1 MAQIA
6 YGGIAGF
13 LGGTSFTDSYYLT
26 PEGYLA
32 TADGTVVSSSVFSQD
47 IVQLHRTADLP
58 IIPDDWTSWAPN
70 PLNNEWDEYTIGTA
84 PSVGSASMVDGD
96 GIDLPSINPI
106 ELVQD
111 DYDHDTVHYAFDPT
125 AAAWQDLAYGETL
138 TVTFVVSA
146 RERNAF
152 GTFNES
158 DTFTVTLNFTK
169 VCFVRGTMI
178 ETIDGPVAIEDI
190 RPGTLVRTMDS
201 GFRPVKWIGSAVV
214 GGHDK
219 PIPANLR
226 PIRIR
231 AGALGANTP
240 ETDLLVSPQHRILV
254 RSRIAQRMF
263 STTEVLVAAKQLLQ
277 VEGIDIETG
286 TERVEYFHMMF
297 DQHEIVFSNGAP
309 TESLYLGAEA
319 LKGLGAAAV
328 DEILQILPQLRGV
341 LEGQDAVQPVRLMP
355 SGRAGRKLA
364 VRHISNGK
372 ALVN

>member
-6 YGGIAGF
+6 YGGIAGL
-13 LGGTSFTDSYYLT
+13 LGSTSFTGNYYLT

-32 TADGTVVSSSVFSQD
+32 TADGTVISASVFSQD
-47 IVQLHRTADLP
+47 LAALHRTTDLP
-58 IIPDDWTSWAPN
+58 IIPDDWTSWAPD
-70 PLNNEWDEYTIGTA
+70 PANNEWDSYSIGTA
-84 PSVGSASMVDGD
+84 PAVGTASMVDGN
-96 GIDLPSINPI
+96 GIDLPSADA
-106 ELVQD
+106 LQD
-111 DYDHDTVHYAFDPT
+111 DYDHDTIHYTFDPT
-125 AAAWQDLAYGETL
+125 AAAWQNLAYGETL
-138 TVTFVVSA
+138 TVTFTVSA
-146 RERNAF
+146 IERGLFNAV
-152 GTFNES
+152 TDS
-158 DTFTVTLNFTK
+158 DTFTVTLTFTM

-214 GGHDK
+214 GGNDK

-231 AGALGANTP
+231 AGALGANMP

-263 STTEVLVAAKQLLQ
+263 STTEVLLAAKQLLQ
-277 VEGIDIETG
+277 VEGIDIDTKA
-286 TERVEYFHMMF
+286 ERIEYFHMMF

-328 DEILQILPQLRGV
+328 DEILQILPHLRGV
-341 LEGQDAVQPVRLMP
+341 LEGQDAAQPARLMP

-364 VRHISNGK
+364 VRHIQHDRS
-372 ALVN
+372 LIM